1 MSTTTI
7 PVTEA
12 KNKLTYLLR
21 NIRMMWDRIII
32 TKNGK
37 NDAVLMSYEEYE
49 SWVETLSLS
58 EEEKDAI
65 IRGRESMQKGE
76 SVSLDDLI

>member
-7 PVTEA
+7 SVTEA

-37 NDAVLMSYEEYE
+37 NDAVIISYEEYE

-65 IRGRESMQKGE
+65 IGGRESMQKGE

>member
-12 KNKLTYLLR
+12 KNKLTQLLR
-21 NIRMMWDRIII
+21 NIRSMWDRIII

-37 NDAVLMSYEEYE
+37 NDAVIMSYEEYE

-58 EEEKDAI
+58 EEEKLAI
-65 IRGRESMQKGE
+65 LSGRESIENGDK
-76 SVSLDDLI
+76 VLLDDLV

>member
-7 PVTEA
+7 SVTEA

-21 NIRMMWDRIII
+21 NIRLMWDRIII

-37 NDAVLMSYEEYE
+37 NDAVIMSYEEYE

-58 EEEKDAI
+58 EEEKLAI
-65 IRGRESMQKGE
+65 ASGREMARKGE
-76 SVSLDDLI
+76 KVLLEDLL